1 LIRTIIAVAFCFGSM
16 PAAALVGFPWT
27 FISGRVDFLYNM
39 AMNIVRVS
47 LYLAGVKI
55 AVRGTEKFDPAGTY
69 IFMCNHVSNL
79 DPPIL
84 VPKLPGRTTVLVKKE
99 LFKIPILG
107 PAMHLANLVPVDR
120 SNREAAIASVQ
131 TAVEVLKTGIH
142 MTIFPEGTRSPD
154 GRLRPFKKGPFYLAS
169 ESGLSIVPVTIGGT
183 ETMMPKGSSIIH
195 PGMATL
201 TFHAPVDPK
210 RFADKD
216 DLMAAVRA
224 AIASALTPE
233 QLPERNEMAASESNS
248 ADAL

>member
-1 LIRTIIAVAFCFGSM
+1 M

-47 LYLAGVKI
+47 LRLAGVKI

-84 VPKLPGRTTVLVKKE
+84 VPKLPGRTTILVKKE
-99 LFKIPILG
+99 LFRIPILG
-107 PAMHLANLVPVDR
+107 PAMRLANLVPV
-120 SNREAAIASVQ
+120 EAAIASVQ
-131 TAVEVLKTGIH
+131 TAVEVLKTGVH
-142 MTIFPEGTRSPD
+142 MTIFPEGTRSPE
-154 GRLRPFKKGPFYLAS
+154 GRLLPFKRGPFYLAS
-169 ESGLSIVPVTIGGT
+169 ESGLPIVPVTISGT
-183 ETMMPKGSSIIH
+183 ETMMPKGSSVIH
-195 PGMATL
+195 PGTATL

-210 RFADKD
+210 QFADKD
-216 DLMAAVRA
+216 DLIAVVRA
-224 AIASALTPE
+224 AIASVLPPE
-233 QLPERNEMAASESNS
+233 QRQERNEIAASESNA